1 MTPQDRLAASR
12 AAMARTLAPPTPR
25 DTSLADGAPQALQHP
40 WAMVG
45 AAAVAGAA
53 VVALRPWRW
62 LPSTPVLVALVA
74 RAAWRSWNQAPQ
86 R

>member
-12 AAMARTLAPPTPR
+12 AAMAVTLAPTPR
-25 DTSLADGAPQALQHP
+25 DTKLMALAPTALQHP
-40 WAMVG
+40 WALVG
-45 AAAVAGAA
+45 TAALAGAA

-62 LPSTPVLVALVA
+62 LPSTPVVVALVA
-74 RAAWRSWNQAPQ
+74 RAAWRSWNRPPG